1 MKQTYLGLSLACS
14 IALLPI
20 TAFADNAPY
29 TLNPGDEI
37 KISAFD
43 DPRLDRDVVVLPDG
57 TLTYPVVGQVQAT
70 GMTIAQLQETITAK
84 LVEKGFLQDGAVVDA
99 SVTRTG
105 GYTLY
110 VIGQVQKPGVYTTY
124 SNVDVM
130 QALSLAGGLT
140 PFASESGIKVLR
152 MENGKQIVMPFD
164 YGDVVDG
171 DNLESNVM
179 LRPGDTVM
187 VPD

>member
-1 MKQTYLGLSLACS
+1 MKKLWPLMALCLTLAP
-14 IALLPI
+14 A
-20 TAFADNAPY
+20 AAMAAGAPY

-57 TLTYPVVGQVQAT
+57 TLTYPVVGEISVS
-70 GMTIAQLQETITAK
+70 GMTVSQLQQAISAK
-84 LVEKGFLQDGAVVDA
+84 LIEKGFLQEGAVIDA

-110 VIGQVQKPGVYTTY
+110 VIGQVQRPGAYTTF
-124 SNVDVM
+124 SNIDVM

-140 PFASESGIKVLR
+140 PFASKSGIKVLR
-152 MENGKQIVMPFD
+152 MQGGEQTVMPFD
-164 YGDVVDG
+164 YGDVEDG
-171 DNLESNVM
+171 DNLETNVV
-179 LRPGDTVM
+179 LRPGDTVV